1 MLEECKKGK
10 KVKFELSSTSLEN
23 KSKSYNPTD

>member
-1 MLEECKKGK
+1 MIEDYKKGK

-23 KSKSYNPTD
+23 KSKSLNPTD